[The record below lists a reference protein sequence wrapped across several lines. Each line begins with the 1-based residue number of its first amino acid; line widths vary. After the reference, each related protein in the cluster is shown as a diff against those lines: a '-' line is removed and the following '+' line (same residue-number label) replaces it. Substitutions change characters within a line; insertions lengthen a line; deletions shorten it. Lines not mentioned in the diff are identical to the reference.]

1 MSIQNVSDT
10 ALWVAMYRAM
20 ETDRPDAHFRDP
32 YARRLA
38 GERGE
43 QIVRA
48 MPKGRSMSWPM
59 VVRTKVF
66 DDVIM
71 DLVRNEGVDVVLN
84 LAAGLDAR
92 PWRLD
97 LPPSLRWVDVDLPG
111 MTESKARAM
120 AGETPRCRHE
130 AIAADLADAAQRR
143 EVLARVGGMGGKA
156 LVITEGLL
164 IYLAPDDVAA
174 LAADLH
180 ARRSFRWWLTD
191 LASPQL
197 LKWMEKSWGRH
208 VREGNAPFRFAP
220 AEGSGFFARFGWR
233 EARWSSTL
241 EDGHRLKREMRM
253 AWLWRAL
260 GRLASAE
267 KREQFRRFSITLLL
281 ERTAAP

>member
-43 QIVRA
+43 QILRA
-48 MPKGRSMSWPM
+48 MPRGRSMAWPM

-66 DDVIM
+66 DDVIL
-71 DLVRNEGVDVVLN
+71 DLVRNEGVDLVLN

-92 PWRLD
+92 PWRME
-97 LPPSLRWVDVDLPG
+97 LPPSLRWIDVDLPA
-111 MTESKARAM
+111 MTEHKARAM

-130 AIAADLADAAQRR
+130 AIAADLADPAQRR
-143 EVLARVGGMGGKA
+143 EVLARVGAMGGRA
-156 LVITEGLL
+156 LVVTEGLL
-164 IYLAPDDVAA
+164 IYLTPHDVAA

-180 ARRSFRWWLTD
+180 AQPSFRWWLTD

-197 LKWMEKSWGRH
+197 LKWMEKSWGKH

-220 AEGSGFFARFGWR
+220 ADGSGFFARHGWR
-233 EARWSSTL
+233 EARWSSTM
-241 EDGHRLKREMRM
+241 EDAHRLRREMRA

-260 GRLASAE
+260 GRLAPAK
-267 KREQFRRFSITLLL
+267 KREAFRRFSITLLL
-281 ERTAAP
+281 ERTPPS